1 MKPALYVLAGVAAM
15 FAFAGGVI
23 LSVELTKWL
32 FGEVW
37 GFGIWGL
44 TLMALGGG
52 YTGWTVYRLRGGKRP

>member
-1 MKPALYVLAGVAAM
+1 MKAALYVLGGVAAI

-23 LSVELTKWL
+23 LSVELMGWL

-44 TLMALGGG
+44 TLMTLGGG
-52 YTGWTVYRLRGGKRP
+52 YTGWTVYRLRHHRPK